1 MTYEHW
7 LTSIGKSPKTAKNYS
22 GAIAGGLSIWAAKAG
37 LVNQSLYELDP
48 FNGLLLLPNLD
59 KVFDLGYISFE
70 ESGRIWISG
79 ELEDA
84 DMLGVHA
91 GSCVKLEDKHQG
103 YLAYHRDVVFRH

>member
-7 LTSIGKSPKTAKNYS
+7 LTTIGKSPKTAKNYS

-48 FNGLLLLPNLD
+48 FSGLSLPNLD
-59 KVFDLGYISFE
+59 KVFDPGYISFE

-84 DMLGVHA
+84 DMLGVRS
-91 GSCVKLEDKHQG
+91 GLCVKLEDKHQG

>member
-1 MTYEHW
+1 MAN
-7 LTSIGKSPKTAKNYS
+7 PKTAKNYS

-37 LVNQSLYELDP
+37 LVNQSLYEFDP
-48 FNGLLLLPNLD
+48 LSGLSLPNLD
-59 KVFDLGYISFE
+59 KVFDPGYISFE
-70 ESGRIWISG
+70 ESGRIWISN

>member
-48 FNGLLLLPNLD
+48 FSGLSLPNLD
-59 KVFDLGYISFE
+59 KVFDPGYISFE

-84 DMLGVHA
+84 DMLGVRS
-91 GSCVKLEDKHQG
+91 GLCVKLEDKHQG

>member
-37 LVNQSLYELDP
+37 LVNQALYELDP
-48 FNGLLLLPNLD
+48 FSGLSLPNLD
-59 KVFDLGYISFE
+59 KVFDPGYISFE

-84 DMLGVHA
+84 DMLGVRS
-91 GSCVKLEDKHQG
+91 GLCVKLEDKHQG

>member
-7 LTSIGKSPKTAKNYS
+7 LTTIGKSPKTAKNYS

-37 LVNQSLYELDP
+37 LVNQSLYEFDP
-48 FNGLLLLPNLD
+48 LSGLSLPNLD
-59 KVFDLGYISFE
+59 KVFDPGYISFE
-70 ESGRIWISG
+70 ESGRIWISN

-91 GSCVKLEDKHQG
+91 GLCVKLEEKHQG

>member
-1 MTYEHW
+1 MAN
-7 LTSIGKSPKTAKNYS
+7 PKTAKNYS

-48 FNGLLLLPNLD
+48 LSGLSLPSLD
-59 KVFDLGYISFE
+59 KVFDPGYISFE
-70 ESGRIWISG
+70 ESGRIWISN

-84 DMLGVHA
+84 DMLGVRS
-91 GSCVKLEDKHQG
+91 GLCVKLEDKHQG

>member
-22 GAIAGGLSIWAAKAG
+22 GAIAGGLSSWAAEAG

-70 ESGRIWISG
+70 ESGRIWISD
-79 ELEDA
+79 ELEGA
-84 DMLGVHA
+84 NMHRVLVRL
-91 GSCVKLEDKHQG
+91 SVKLADKHQD
-103 YLAYHRDVVFRH
+103 YLAYHRDVVFRR